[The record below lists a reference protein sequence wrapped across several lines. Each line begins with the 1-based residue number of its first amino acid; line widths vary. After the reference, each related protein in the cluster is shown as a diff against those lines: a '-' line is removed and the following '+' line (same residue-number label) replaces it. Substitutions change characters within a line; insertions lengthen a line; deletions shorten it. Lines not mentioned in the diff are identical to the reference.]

1 MPYIYVRVDD
11 LENHEKVGTKQCVAL
26 IQTFTD
32 AGMTASW
39 RQGAAVLGNKAML
52 KGTAIATFVRGR
64 YPNQAHGNHAAFF
77 LRHGPNGFWV
87 MDQWLAD
94 QKKVSRRDILN
105 RRGGLRTAHFGVR
118 VTMPTLFQSS
128 SLANEHTPNS
138 FQNRWRW
145 LPRDGI
151 PRHVFAWCSCRRYM
165 AGLSATDRRKSVE
178 TYWRTR
184 RMVGL

>member
-1 MPYIYVRVDD
+1 MPRGLIFRGLRLVKHEWRDKDEHGETLHPTQRWELNMPYVYVRVDD
-11 LENHEKVGTKQCVAL
+11 LENHEKVGTKLCVAL

-52 KGTAIATFVRGR
+52 KGTAIATFIRGR

-94 QKKVSRRDILN
+94 QKKVVSARYIESKGRLTDGTFRRASDNADAFSIIE
-105 RRGGLRTAHFGVR
+105 
-118 VTMPTLFQSS
+118 PSQ
-128 SLANEHTPNS
+128 
-138 FQNRWRW
+138 
-145 LPRDGI
+145 
-151 PRHVFAWCSCRRYM
+151 
-165 AGLSATDRRKSVE
+165 
-178 TYWRTR
+178 
-184 RMVGL
+184 